1 MEILM
6 AVLQLIIIFG
16 GWFLVTYIKKL
27 PDQVHAKNL
36 KVFETNLNKQLEVF
50 KNELT
55 TDLELMKINESQLH
69 IHKTEEFTKLVEVLI
84 VRMLDKDY
92 VAKLGTNQKIKK
104 EYNQTMLTL
113 ATKLFFFASDD
124 TVKKFVEWRKYHLTT
139 DEAAVNPLRVITL
152 LAELIVEIRKDV
164 GYKETSCTKDDFLHI
179 MLTDWH
185 KYENQ

>member
-1 MEILM
+1 MEILIS
-6 AVLQLIIIFG
+6 VLQLIIIFG
-16 GWFLVTYIKKL
+16 GWFLVKYIKKL
-27 PDQVHAKNL
+27 PDQLHAKNL
-36 KVFETNLNKQLEVF
+36 KVFENKLNKQLEVF

-84 VRMLDKDY
+84 VKMLDKDY
-92 VAKLGTNQKIKK
+92 VAQLGKNQRVTK
-104 EYNQTMLTL
+104 EYNQTMLNL
-113 ATKLFFFASDD
+113 GTKLFFFASDN
-124 TVKKFVEWRKYHLTT
+124 TVKKFVEWRKYNLSIEGTNF
-139 DEAAVNPLRVITL
+139 DPKQIIIL

-164 GYKETSCTKDDFLHI
+164 GYEDTICNKHDFLHI